1 MYRDIKKFNIN
12 TYRKEM
18 FEKLNKSYIKTLHDN
33 QNFLYHN
40 FADIFGN
47 LLNSHAPFKAILLQR
62 FKIHK

>member
-1 MYRDIKKFNIN
+1 
-12 TYRKEM
+12 M
-18 FEKLNKSYIKTLHDN
+18 FEKLNKSHIETLHDN